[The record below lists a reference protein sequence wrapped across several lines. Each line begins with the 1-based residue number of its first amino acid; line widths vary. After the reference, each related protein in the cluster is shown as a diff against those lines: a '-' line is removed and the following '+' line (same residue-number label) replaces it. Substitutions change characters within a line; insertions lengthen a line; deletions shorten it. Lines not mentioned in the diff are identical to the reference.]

1 MTVRSTELKGIP
13 MRRTK
18 IFRNILLGIENL
30 LLHKLRSSLTMLGVV
45 FGVGSVVAM
54 LSVGEGAS
62 KEALEQIRKLG
73 SNNIIIS
80 AMKSAEEEQASTQHS
95 HMSIYGLTYDDQARI
110 AQSFTHIKQTAPVKL
125 MRKESRLRERAM
137 ELRVVGTTPEWFKLV
152 PREVIAGRV
161 LLTSDQDKLA
171 PVAVL
176 TEFGARK
183 ILATESTIGQ
193 TIRIGGDQFEVIGI
207 VKSESGQAGNI
218 QIPDQQVD
226 VYIPIE
232 VARRYFGDIF
242 TKVTSGSFERER
254 VELHQI
260 IVQVDDREKVE
271 AVAAGIERMLERFH
285 KKKDYVVSVPLALLK
300 QAEATKRT
308 FNIVLGSI
316 AGISLLVGGIGIM
329 NIMLASVTERTREIG
344 IRRAIGA
351 KRKQIILQFLIETV
365 VLSTTGGI
373 IGLGVGVL
381 IPVLIT
387 YVSGMATVITLQG
400 VLLPLFISMTIG
412 IIFGLY
418 PAMNAAKVD
427 PIIAL
432 RHE

>member
-1 MTVRSTELKGIP
+1 
-13 MRRTK
+13 MRQTK
-18 IFRNILLGIENL
+18 FMRNIWLGIENL
-30 LLHKLRSSLTMLGVV
+30 LLHKLRSFLTMLGVV

-80 AMKSAEEEQASTQHS
+80 SIKSAEEEQTSTQHS
-95 HMSIYGLTYDDQARI
+95 HMSIYGLTYDDYTRVTE
-110 AQSFTHIKQTAPVKL
+110 SFRNIQQTAPVKL
-125 MRKESRLRERAM
+125 MRKDSRLRERAM
-137 ELRVVGTTPEWFKLV
+137 ELRVVGTTPEWFELV

-161 LLTSDQDKLA
+161 LLPYDKEKQA

-183 ILATESTIGQ
+183 ILATEHTIGQ
-193 TIRIGGDQFEVIGI
+193 TISIGGDQFEIVGI

-226 VYIPIE
+226 VYISIE
-232 VARRYFGDIF
+232 VARIYFGDIF
-242 TKVTSGSFERER
+242 TKRTSGGDEREL

-260 IVQVDDREKVE
+260 IVQVDDPKKVE
-271 AVAAGIERMLERFH
+271 SVAAGIERMLEQFH

-351 KRKQIILQFLIETV
+351 KRKQIIYQFLIETV
-365 VLSTTGGI
+365 VLSTMGGI

-381 IPVLIT
+381 IPMLIT
-387 YVSGMATVITLQG
+387 YFSGMITVITLKG
-400 VLLPLFISMTIG
+400 ILLPLLISMTIG
-412 IIFGLY
+412 ILFGLY

-427 PIIAL
+427 PIVAL

>member
-1 MTVRSTELKGIP
+1 
-13 MRRTK
+13 
-18 IFRNILLGIENL
+18 
-30 LLHKLRSSLTMLGVV
+30 MLGVV

-73 SNNIIIS
+73 SNNIIVSSI
-80 AMKSAEEEQASTQHS
+80 KSAEEEATSTQHS
-95 HMSIYGLTYDDQARI
+95 HMSIYGLTYEDHHRVAE
-110 AQSFTHIKQTAPVKL
+110 SFKDINRTAPVKL
-125 MRKESRLRERAM
+125 MRKDSRLRERVM
-137 ELRVVGTTPEWFKLV
+137 ELRVVGTTPEWFELV
-152 PREVIAGRV
+152 PREILAGRV
-161 LLTSDQDKLA
+161 LQGSGQDEQA

-193 TIRIGGDQFEVIGI
+193 TIRIGSDQFEVIGI

-218 QIPDQQVD
+218 QIPDQEVD
-226 VYIPIE
+226 AYIPIE
-232 VARRYFGDIF
+232 VARLYFGDVF
-242 TKVTSGSFERER
+242 TKRTSGGDEREM
-254 VELHQI
+254 VELHQM
-260 IVQVDDREKVE
+260 IVQVDDPKKVE
-271 AVAAGIERMLERFH
+271 AVAAGIERMLGQFH

-300 QAEATKRT
+300 QAEAMKRR

-351 KRKQIILQFLIETV
+351 KRRQIIFQFLIETV

-373 IGLGVGVL
+373 IGLGVGGL
-381 IPVLIT
+381 IPLLIT
-387 YVSGMATVITLQG
+387 YFSHMTTLITLSG

-412 IIFGLY
+412 IVFGLY
-418 PAMNAAKVD
+418 PAMRAARVD
-427 PIIAL
+427 PIVAL

>member
-1 MTVRSTELKGIP
+1 
-13 MRRTK
+13 MRQTK
-18 IFRNILLGIENL
+18 FIRNVTLGIENL
-30 LLHKLRSSLTMLGVV
+30 LLHKLRSFLTMLGVV

-80 AMKSAEEEQASTQHS
+80 SVKAVEDEAAATTHS
-95 HMSIYGLTYDDQARI
+95 HMGIYGLTYMDHLRI
-110 AQSFTHIKQTAPVKL
+110 AETFNNIKQTAPVKL
-125 MRKESRLRERAM
+125 IRKKGRLGARAM
-137 ELRVVGTTPEWFKLV
+137 ELRVVGTTANWFTLV
-152 PREVIAGRV
+152 QRPVIAGRV
-161 LLTSDQDKLA
+161 LLLKDQQKQA
-171 PVAVL
+171 PVAIL

-183 ILATESTIGQ
+183 LLATESTIGQ
-193 TIRIGGDQFEVIGI
+193 ILRIGGDCFEVVGI

-226 VYIPIE
+226 AYIPIDI
-232 VARRYFGDIF
+232 AKSYFGDVDVKI
-242 TKVTSGSFERER
+242 TSGSYIRDMI
-254 VELHQI
+254 ELHQI
-260 IVQVDDREKVE
+260 IVQVNNIDNVE
-271 AVAAGIERMLERFH
+271 STSAGIQMMLERFH
-285 KKKDYVVSVPLALLK
+285 KKKDYIVSVPLALLK

-351 KRKQIILQFLIETV
+351 KRKQIITQFLIETV
-365 VLSTTGGI
+365 VLSTIGGV
-373 IGLGVGVL
+373 IGIGIGVL
-381 IPVLIT
+381 IPALIT
-387 YVSGMATVITLQG
+387 YFADMATVITTSSII
-400 VLLPLFISMTIG
+400 LPLVISLAVG
-412 IIFGLY
+412 IVFGLY
-418 PAMNAAKVD
+418 PAIRAANVD
-427 PIIAL
+427 PIVAL

>member
-1 MTVRSTELKGIP
+1 M
-13 MRRTK
+13 
-18 IFRNILLGIENL
+18 LGIENL
-30 LLHKLRSSLTMLGVV
+30 LLHKLRSFLTMLGVV

-80 AMKSAEEEQASTQHS
+80 SRKSAEEEATSTEHS
-95 HMSIYGLTYDDQARI
+95 HMSIYGLTYEDYRRI
-110 AQSFTHIKQTAPVKL
+110 ASSFSNIQKTVPVKL
-125 MRKESRLRERAM
+125 TRKDSRVRARVL
-137 ELRVVGTTPEWFKLV
+137 ELRIVGTTPEWFKLV
-152 PREVIAGRV
+152 PREILAGRV
-161 LLTSDQDKLA
+161 LIESDKEKKA

-193 TIRIGGDQFEVIGI
+193 TVRIGSDQFEVIGI

-218 QIPDQQVD
+218 QIPDQDVD
-226 VYIPIE
+226 AYIPIE
-232 VARRYFGDIF
+232 VARLYFGDIF
-242 TKVTSGSFERER
+242 TKRTSGGDEREM
-254 VELHQI
+254 VELHQV
-260 IVQVDDREKVE
+260 IVQVDNSKKVE
-271 AVAAGIERMLERFH
+271 AVAAGIERMLELFH
-285 KKKDYVVSVPLALLK
+285 KKKDYAVSVPLALIK
-300 QAEATKRT
+300 QAEAMKRR

-351 KRKQIILQFLIETV
+351 KRRQIVIQFLIETV
-365 VLSTTGGI
+365 VLSTMGGI
-373 IGLGVGVL
+373 IGLGVGTL
-381 IPVLIT
+381 IPFLIT
-387 YVSGMATVITLQG
+387 YFSGMITVITLKG
-400 VLLPLFISMTIG
+400 ILLPLLISMTIG
-412 IIFGLY
+412 ILFGLY
-418 PAMNAAKVD
+418 PAVHAAKVD
-427 PIIAL
+427 PIVAL

>member
-1 MTVRSTELKGIP
+1 
-13 MRRTK
+13 MRQTR
-18 IFRNILLGIENL
+18 IARNIWLGIENL
-30 LLHKLRSSLTMLGVV
+30 LLHKLRSFLTMLGVV

-62 KEALEQIRKLG
+62 KEALEQIKKLG
-73 SNNIIIS
+73 SNNIIVS
-80 AMKSAEEEQASTQHS
+80 SMKSAEEEATSTTRS
-95 HMSIYGLTYDDQARI
+95 RMSMYGLTYEDHRRV
-110 AQSFTHIKQTAPVKL
+110 AQSFKDIQQTAPVKL
-125 MRKESRLRERAM
+125 MRRDSRLRERVM
-137 ELRVVGTTPEWFKLV
+137 ELRVVGTTPEWFELV
-152 PREVIAGRV
+152 PRQVLAGRV
-161 LLTSDQDKLA
+161 ILKSDQEKQA

-193 TIRIGGDQFEVIGI
+193 TIRIGSDQFEVVGI

-218 QIPDQQVD
+218 QIPDQDVD
-226 VYIPIE
+226 AYVPIE

-242 TKVTSGSFERER
+242 TKRTSGGEERER
-254 VELHQI
+254 VELHQMI
-260 IVQVDDREKVE
+260 IQVDDPKKVE
-271 AVAAGIERMLERFH
+271 AVAGGIERMLEQFH

-300 QAEATKRT
+300 QAEAMKRR

-351 KRKQIILQFLIETV
+351 KRRQIVFQFLIETV
-365 VLSTTGGI
+365 VLSTMGGI
-373 IGLGVGVL
+373 IGLGVGAL
-381 IPVLIT
+381 IPFLIT
-387 YVSGMATVITLQG
+387 YFSGMVTMMTLKG
-400 VLLPLFISMTIG
+400 ILVPLLISMTIG
-412 IIFGLY
+412 ILFGLY
-418 PAMNAAKVD
+418 PAVHAAKVD
-427 PIIAL
+427 PIVAL

>member
-1 MTVRSTELKGIP
+1 MKQ
-13 MRRTK
+13 TK
-18 IFRNILLGIENL
+18 IIRNIALGIENL
-30 LLHKLRSSLTMLGVV
+30 LLHKLRSFLTMLGVV

-73 SNNIIIS
+73 STNIIVSSI
-80 AMKSAEEEQASTQHS
+80 KSAEEEATSTQHS

-110 AQSFTHIKQTAPVKL
+110 AESFKTIKQTAPVKL
-125 MRKESRLRERAM
+125 MRKDSRLRERSI
-137 ELRVVGTTPEWFKLV
+137 ELRVVGTTPEWFNLV

-161 LLTSDQDKLA
+161 LLRSDQEKQS
-171 PVAVL
+171 PIAVL

-183 ILATESTIGQ
+183 LLATESTIGQ
-193 TIRIGGDQFEVIGI
+193 TIRIGGDPFEVVGI
-207 VKSESGQAGNI
+207 VRSESGQAGNI
-218 QIPDQQVD
+218 QIPDQEID
-226 VYIPIE
+226 AYIPIE
-232 VARRYFGDIF
+232 VAKGHFGDIF
-242 TKVTSGSFERER
+242 AQQTSGSFTMER

-260 IVQVDDREKVE
+260 IVQADKTEDVE
-271 AVAAGIERMLERFH
+271 SIAAGIDQMLLRFH

-316 AGISLLVGGIGIM
+316 AGISLVVGGIGIM

-351 KRKQIILQFLIETV
+351 KRRQIISQFIIETV
-365 VLSTTGGI
+365 VLSTIGGL
-373 IGLGVGVL
+373 IGLGLGVL

-387 YVSGMATVITLQG
+387 YFAGMPTVITLQSI
-400 VLLPLFISMTIG
+400 VLPLLISAAVG
-412 IIFGLY
+412 IAFGLY
-418 PAMNAAKVD
+418 PAIRAAQVD
-427 PIIAL
+427 PIVAL

>member
-1 MTVRSTELKGIP
+1 
-13 MRRTK
+13 MRHNR
-18 IFRNILLGIENL
+18 IARNILLGIENL

-80 AMKSAEEEQASTQHS
+80 AVKSAEEEQASTEHS
-95 HMSIYGLTYDDQARI
+95 HMSIYGLTYEDQARV
-110 AQSFTHIKQTAPVKL
+110 AESFGNIKQTAPVKL
-125 MRKESRLRERAM
+125 MRKDSRLRERAM
-137 ELRVVGTTPEWFKLV
+137 ELRVVGTTPEWFQLV
-152 PREVIAGRV
+152 PRAVIAGRV
-161 LLTSDQDKLA
+161 LLPSDQAKKA

-193 TIRIGGDQFEVIGI
+193 TIRIGGDEFEIVGI

-218 QIPDQQVD
+218 QIPDQEID
-226 VYIPIE
+226 AYIPIE
-232 VARRYFGDIF
+232 VARVYFGDIF
-242 TKVTSGSFERER
+242 TKRTSGSFEREK

-260 IVQVDDREKVE
+260 IVQVDNVQHVE
-271 AVAAGIERMLERFH
+271 ATAGGIEKMLERFH

-300 QAEATKRT
+300 QAEATKRR

-351 KRKQIILQFLIETV
+351 KRRQIIFQFLIETV
-365 VLSTTGGI
+365 VLSTAGGI
-373 IGLGVGVL
+373 IGLGMGAL
-381 IPVLIT
+381 IPLLVT
-387 YVSGMATVITLQG
+387 YFSGMTTVMTLAG

-418 PAMNAAKVD
+418 PAMHAAKVD
-427 PIIAL
+427 PIVAL

>member
-1 MTVRSTELKGIP
+1 
-13 MRRTK
+13 
-18 IFRNILLGIENL
+18 LLGIENL
-30 LLHKLRSSLTMLGVV
+30 LLHKLRSFLTMLGVV

-80 AMKSAEEEQASTQHS
+80 SVKSAEEEQASTQHS
-95 HMSIYGLTYDDQARI
+95 HMSIYGLTYEDYARVSE
-110 AQSFTHIKQTAPVKL
+110 SFRNIQQTAPVKL
-125 MRKESRLRERAM
+125 MRKDSRLRERAM

-152 PREVIAGRV
+152 PREVIAGRA
-161 LLTSDQDKLA
+161 LLLSDEAKQA

-183 ILATESTIGQ
+183 ILATEHTIGQ
-193 TIRIGGDQFEVIGI
+193 TISIGGDQFEIVGI
-207 VKSESGQAGNI
+207 IKSESGQAGNI

-232 VARRYFGDIF
+232 VARIYFGDIF
-242 TKVTSGSFERER
+242 TKRTSGGDEREM
-254 VELHQI
+254 VELHQV
-260 IVQVDDREKVE
+260 IVQVDEPKKVE
-271 AVAAGIERMLERFH
+271 SVAAGIERMLERFH

-351 KRKQIILQFLIETV
+351 KRKQIIYQFLIETV
-365 VLSTTGGI
+365 VLSTMGGI
-373 IGLGVGVL
+373 IGLGIGVL
-381 IPVLIT
+381 IPFLIT
-387 YVSGMATVITLQG
+387 YFSGMITVITLKG
-400 VLLPLFISMTIG
+400 ILLPLLISMTIG
-412 IIFGLY
+412 ILFGLY
-418 PAMNAAKVD
+418 PAVRAANVD
-427 PIIAL
+427 PIVAL

>member
-1 MTVRSTELKGIP
+1 MKQ
-13 MRRTK
+13 TK
-18 IFRNILLGIENL
+18 IIRNIWLGIENL
-30 LLHKLRSSLTMLGVV
+30 LLHKLRSFLTMLGVV

-80 AMKSAEEEQASTQHS
+80 SVKSVEEEQTSTQHS
-95 HMSIYGLTYDDQARI
+95 HMSIYGLTYDDYARVSE
-110 AQSFTHIKQTAPVKL
+110 SFRNIQQTAPVKL
-125 MRKESRLRERAM
+125 MRKDSRLRERAM

-161 LLTSDQDKLA
+161 LLPSDEDKQA

-183 ILATESTIGQ
+183 ILATEHTIGQ
-193 TIRIGGDQFEVIGI
+193 TISIGGDQFEIVGI
-207 VKSESGQAGNI
+207 VKSESGLAGNI

-232 VARRYFGDIF
+232 VARVYFGDIF
-242 TKVTSGSFERER
+242 TKRTSGGDEREM
-254 VELHQI
+254 VELHQV
-260 IVQVDDREKVE
+260 IVQVDEPKKVE
-271 AVAAGIERMLERFH
+271 SVAAGIERMLERFH

-351 KRKQIILQFLIETV
+351 KRKQIIYQFLIETV
-365 VLSTTGGI
+365 VLSTMGGI
-373 IGLGVGVL
+373 IGLGIGVL
-381 IPVLIT
+381 IPFLIT
-387 YVSGMATVITLQG
+387 YFSGMITVITLKG
-400 VLLPLFISMTIG
+400 ILLPLLISMTIG
-412 IIFGLY
+412 ILFGLY
-418 PAMNAAKVD
+418 PAVRAANVD
-427 PIIAL
+427 PIVAL